1 MPVMPHTTTRR
12 RRAGLLAGA
21 SLLSITALITPM
33 ATASAETLPSDTI
46 KPDIVPALSGYN
58 SLWQPSGDN
67 DLHGTI
73 RNAPALQHNDRVTSW
88 INQHATHDQQFRAL
102 QNSAYLASDG
112 SGYDQSISIADGLGK
127 RLGAFYVKGRLDGS
141 LPLTSALVNTSTGST
156 GAYISTS
163 AAKAAYSH
171 PRPFLPV
178 DPNAAP
184 VPGDTDG
191 CAPSKINGSSL
202 ANNRKGKP
210 WADSTGNLKITRVPA
225 TVDTTHEFAT
235 TDVPLDPI
243 YGEAA
248 LCAGGSYPSGHT
260 ASAYEA
266 GITLATLLPEVAP
279 QILARSSEAG
289 NNRIVLGVHYA
300 LDVVGGRMGGEIA
313 VSARWS
319 DAKFRSEVLAPA
331 RKELVSYLTA
341 QCKAKLRISTLSKC
355 IAADTSYV
363 NNPYGGAKIPGGTAQ
378 IVTNRKSALEV
389 YTERL
394 GYGFKPIGSTKRVAS
409 VPAGAESLLRTT
421 YPSLTAKQRRQI
433 LAQTQVASGHPLDTT
448 AAHQTYELVPGSWQR
463 LNLAAAMS
471 AKVKVTKSGKVK
483 VLSTGGKASVVR

>member
-1 MPVMPHTTTRR
+1 
-12 RRAGLLAGA
+12 
-21 SLLSITALITPM
+21 M
-33 ATASAETLPSDTI
+33 ATASAASYPSDTV
-46 KPDIVPALSGYN
+46 KPDMVPALSGYY

-127 RLGAFYVKGRLDGS
+127 RLGAFYVKGRIDGK

-171 PRPFLPV
+171 PRPFLPA
-178 DPNAAP
+178 DPNATP
-184 VPGDTDG
+184 VPGDTEG
-191 CAPSKINGSSL
+191 CAPSVVNSSSL
-202 ANNRKGKP
+202 AGNRKGKP
-210 WADSTGNLKITRVPA
+210 WADSEGNLKITRVPA

-235 TDVPLDPI
+235 TDVALDPI
-243 YGEAA
+243 YGVAG

-266 GITLATLLPEVAP
+266 GITLATLLPELAP
-279 QILARSSEAG
+279 QILTRSSEAG
-289 NNRIVLGVHYA
+289 NNRVVLGVHYA

-319 DAKFRSEVLAPA
+319 DAKFRTKVLAPA
-331 RKELVSYLTA
+331 RKELVTYLTA
-341 QCKAKLRISTLSKC
+341 QCKAQLHISTLSKC
-355 IAADTSYV
+355 IAADTSYA

-378 IVTNRKSALEV
+378 IVTNRKSALKV

-394 GYGFKPIGSTKRVAS
+394 GYGFKPTSSTKLKAS
-409 VPAGAESLLRTT
+409 VPAGAENLLRTT
-421 YPSLTAKQRRQI
+421 YPSLTASQRRQI
-433 LAQTQVASGHPLDTT
+433 LAQTQVASGHPLDTS
-448 AAHQTYELVPGSWQR
+448 AAHAAYPLVPASWQR
-463 LNLAAAMS
+463 VNLAAAMS
-471 AKVKVTKSGKVK
+471 AKVKITKSGKVK
-483 VLSTGGKASVVR
+483 VLSTGGKAKVVR